1 MVQNWE
7 VRGATF
13 GRLLFSVLL
22 PIVGMFIVFALF
34 VGGPSLA
41 FRDPFCLSY
50 PVYSVYCLQWARDEF
65 ESLFKHPA
73 ENVNQYLT

>member
-1 MVQNWE
+1 
-7 VRGATF
+7 
-13 GRLLFSVLL
+13 
-22 PIVGMFIVFALF
+22 MFIVLALF
-34 VGGPSLA
+34 VGGSSLA